1 MPEKNSIVQIGGSV
15 ERALQGDYHIDVKAI
30 LTEAWQLTLKSR
42 VAINLG
48 LLFVLSLYILIT
60 LVLSNYIPFMKD
72 IITNPE
78 IIFTNPE
85 LMQANGDKILFW
97 DLLVTL
103 AIWPFIAGIEMMGV
117 VQAVGMK
124 ANAKMIFSFL
134 KRSSWVVI
142 CVLITSMLINIGF
155 ELLIL
160 PGIFLKVTLS
170 LTVPLVIEKQMTP
183 MKAILLSIKVFRFK
197 FFSIL
202 SLYIILFLSL
212 ILLIFMLSFFVSL
225 NVAPIGGVFFIFGI
239 THLAPLFYNTKGIL
253 YREIFGINIA
263 TDKTAEELTQTMNS
277 STSKTKSDSDDTF
290 SA

>member
-1 MPEKNSIVQIGGSV
+1 MPEKISIVQVGGSV
-15 ERALQGDYHIDVKAI
+15 ERALQGDYQIDVKAI
-30 LTEAWQLTLKSR
+30 LTEAWQITLQSR

-48 LLFVLSLYILIT
+48 LIFVLSLYILIT
-60 LVLSNYIPFMKD
+60 LILSDYIPFLREM
-72 IITNPE
+72 ITNPE
-78 IIFTNPE
+78 IIFTEPE
-85 LMQANGDKILFW
+85 IMQANRDKIMLW

-124 ANAKMIFSFL
+124 ANAKMMFSFL

-142 CVLITSMLINIGF
+142 CVLITSTLTNIGF

-170 LTVPLVIEKQMTP
+170 LTVPLVIEKKMTP
-183 MKAILLSIKVFRFK
+183 LKAITLSIKAFRFK

-202 SLYIILFLSL
+202 SLYFILFLSL
-212 ILLIFMLSFFVSL
+212 VLLFFMLSFFLSL
-225 NVAPIGGVFFIFGI
+225 SIAPIGIALFIFGF
-239 THLAPLFYNTKGIL
+239 TYLAPLFYNTKGIL
-253 YREIFGINIA
+253 YREIFGISLA
-263 TDKTAEELTQTMNS
+263 TDKSAEELAKT
-277 STSKTKSDSDDTF
+277 TSGSVSKADSNSDDTF